1 MKSLLYTFL
10 SLLLILIILTNQAHA
25 TPPDWEPPTNLQ
37 FNMQIVA
44 RLTAIDGTFSEVETD
59 LVAAFVGDECR
70 GLASPIAD
78 VDGLVFLTV
87 GSNLTSG
94 ETITFKAWYSVTGQI
109 ADLNETFA
117 FTDQGEVGTFDE
129 PFIFTIQTLY
139 PPAIYSIVATSTGN
153 GTIEPSGT
161 IELVHGSN
169 QLYTFTPDDNN
180 HVFDVKINGTS
191 IGGFLSSYEFVNLQQ
206 NSTIHVDFATGTGLD
221 TYAANKIL
229 TLTTNPVSSLLCLKQ
244 LNDAIASYSYSITT
258 MDGQIVQKGISIKES
273 TYIDIYSLNSG
284 SYILVVQ
291 LDNGDMESHKF
302 LLIK

>member
-169 QLYTFTPDDNN
+169 QLYTFTPDENN

-221 TYAANKIL
+221 TYAANKKL

-258 MDGQIVQKGISIKES
+258 MDGQIVLKGASIDSS
-273 TYIDIYSLNSG
+273 TCIDVSALNSG
-284 SYILVVQ
+284 LYILVIQ
-291 LDNGDMESHKF
+291 HDKGDLESHAF
-302 LLIK
+302 LLNK

>member
-206 NSTIHVDFATGTGLD
+206 NSTIHVYFATGTGIY
-221 TYAANKIL
+221 TYAANKKL
-229 TLTTNPVSSLLCLKQ
+229 TITTNPVSSMLCLKQ

-258 MDGQIVQKGISIKES
+258 MDGRIVLKGASIDSS
-273 TYIDIYSLNSG
+273 TCIDVSALNSG
-284 SYILVVQ
+284 LYILVIQ
-291 LDNGDMESHKF
+291 HDKGDLESHAF
-302 LLIK
+302 LLNK

>member
-229 TLTTNPVSSLLCLKQ
+229 TLTTNPVSSLLRLKQ

>member
-258 MDGQIVQKGISIKES
+258 MDGRIVLKGASIDSS
-273 TYIDIYSLNSG
+273 TCIDVSALNSG
-284 SYILVVQ
+284 LYILVIQ
-291 LDNGDMESHKF
+291 HDKGDLESHAF
-302 LLIK
+302 LLNK